1 MGHYAKIDSNSIVTD
16 VIVADSTFINSL
28 PDSSSWI
35 KTSYNTSDGKHYV
48 PKEHQDFSEESADQ
62 SKALRFRYAGIGM
75 YYDASNDVFHHPR
88 PNDVNGNPCASW
100 TLNTSTWKWEEP
112 FQSPTLS
119 DIEIAALKYYA
130 WNESL
135 YQADTGNPKT
145 QGWVLTDIFPT

>member
-1 MGHYAKIDSNSIVTD
+1 
-16 VIVADSTFINSL
+16 
-28 PDSSSWI
+28 
-35 KTSYNTSDGKHYV
+35 
-48 PKEHQDFSEESADQ
+48 
-62 SKALRFRYAGIGM
+62 M
-75 YYDASNDVFHHPR
+75 YYDASNDVFHHQR
-88 PNDVNGNPCASW
+88 PNDMNGNPCASW